1 MIWDRERYIAHCN
14 FEFTGREMF
23 CELFGLLIGLEEEWQ
38 RQGASAKEIALTAFD
53 WDYVLKAPL
62 AGNCEAITG
71 LTPRV
76 LEETPEFTVSVDEM
90 GRKTKLCRQSATI
103 PLPME
108 YPVKTM
114 DDWLK
119 VKHWYEFSEERI
131 DREALLHQKELR
143 DKGYLTIQWVPG
155 GFDEPRQLMGEEE
168 LCIACYEEPELIADM
183 LETIGNTCVKVME
196 RVAEIVPIDC
206 LSIHEDMAGKSGPL
220 FGPAQIEAFLQPYY
234 QKIWN
239 CARVH
244 GAKIFSQ
251 DSDGNMNPV
260 IDAILA
266 CGVTCLYP
274 CEPAAGMDMMELRK
288 KYGARLAR
296 RFPSHP
302 RGVGIQDV
310 RSFDGRRHSVC
321 H

>member
-143 DKGYLTIQWVPG
+143 DKGYLTIQWVPAG
-155 GFDEPRQLMGEEE
+155 STSRGSLWARK
-168 LCIACYEEPELIADM
+168 
-183 LETIGNTCVKVME
+183 NCV
-196 RVAEIVPIDC
+196 
-206 LSIHEDMAGKSGPL
+206 
-220 FGPAQIEAFLQPYY
+220 
-234 QKIWN
+234 
-239 CARVH
+239 
-244 GAKIFSQ
+244 
-251 DSDGNMNPV
+251 
-260 IDAILA
+260 
-266 CGVTCLYP
+266 
-274 CEPAAGMDMMELRK
+274 
-288 KYGARLAR
+288 
-296 RFPSHP
+296 SHAT
-302 RGVGIQDV
+302 
-310 RSFDGRRHSVC
+310 RSRS
-321 H
+321 

>member
-1 MIWDRERYIAHCN
+1 
-14 FEFTGREMF
+14 
-23 CELFGLLIGLEEEWQ
+23 
-38 RQGASAKEIALTAFD
+38 
-53 WDYVLKAPL
+53 
-62 AGNCEAITG
+62 
-71 LTPRV
+71 
-76 LEETPEFTVSVDEM
+76 
-90 GRKTKLCRQSATI
+90 
-103 PLPME
+103 
-108 YPVKTM
+108 
-114 DDWLK
+114 
-119 VKHWYEFSEERI
+119 
-131 DREALLHQKELR
+131 
-143 DKGYLTIQWVPG
+143 
-155 GFDEPRQLMGEEE
+155 MGEEE

-239 CARVH
+239 CARAH

-288 KYGARLAR
+288 STAPGWPLKAALTNLYCAAISKPSARSWNTRCPVL
-296 RFPSHP
+296 
-302 RGVGIQDV
+302 
-310 RSFDGRRHSVC
+310 
-321 H
+321 

>member
-1 MIWDRERYIAHCN
+1 
-14 FEFTGREMF
+14 
-23 CELFGLLIGLEEEWQ
+23 
-38 RQGASAKEIALTAFD
+38 
-53 WDYVLKAPL
+53 
-62 AGNCEAITG
+62 
-71 LTPRV
+71 
-76 LEETPEFTVSVDEM
+76 
-90 GRKTKLCRQSATI
+90 
-103 PLPME
+103 
-108 YPVKTM
+108 
-114 DDWLK
+114 
-119 VKHWYEFSEERI
+119 
-131 DREALLHQKELR
+131 
-143 DKGYLTIQWVPG
+143 
-155 GFDEPRQLMGEEE
+155 MGEEE

-239 CARVH
+239 CARAH

-274 CEPAAGMDMMELRK
+274 CEPAAGMDMMELTK
-288 KYGARLAR
+288 KYGARL
-296 RFPSHP
+296 
-302 RGVGIQDV
+302 DL
-310 RSFDGRRHSVC
+310 
-321 H
+321 

>member
-1 MIWDRERYIAHCN
+1 
-14 FEFTGREMF
+14 
-23 CELFGLLIGLEEEWQ
+23 
-38 RQGASAKEIALTAFD
+38 
-53 WDYVLKAPL
+53 
-62 AGNCEAITG
+62 
-71 LTPRV
+71 
-76 LEETPEFTVSVDEM
+76 
-90 GRKTKLCRQSATI
+90 
-103 PLPME
+103 ME

-131 DREALLHQKELR
+131 DRRRCCIKRNCAIRLSDDPVGARRVRRAEAAMARKN
-143 DKGYLTIQWVPG
+143 
-155 GFDEPRQLMGEEE
+155 
-168 LCIACYEEPELIADM
+168 CIACYEEPELIADM

-239 CARVH
+239 CARTH

-288 KYGARLAR
+288 KYGARLAFKGGIDKFVLR
-296 RFPSHP
+296 GDFKPSA
-302 RGVGIQDV
+302 RAGIQDV
-310 RSFDGRRHSVC
+310 RSSDGRRHSVAIDHRIPNGVPLANYRYYVETGRRLPGLRPRGKRAGRAWPSTDIRKSRAGDISGPVFPC
-321 H
+321 RKKIPFSA